1 MKPLEDMSMKVH
13 RWKTIA
19 ALAAAA
25 SLVLALGAAP
35 SQAATPAESAQVGAG
50 LSASDLAKLPLTDR
64 HLTGREKA
72 NLAVVLRAYHVAEGA
87 SLDVPTFVNGFAKDG
102 VFNDVVGGQSYQGQA
117 LGAVLTN
124 TVGVFPDVH
133 RALKQITVHGDVITI
148 ELSIQGTF
156 KGPLPTPAGYL
167 KPNGARVDVPTAD
180 FWYLRNGKIE
190 KFNCYVAYSVMYAQ
204 MGVNF
209 DWATAVGNG

>member
-1 MKPLEDMSMKVH
+1 MKV
-13 RWKTIA
+13 RSWKTIT

-25 SLVLALGAAP
+25 TLALALGAAP
-35 SQAATPAESAQVGAG
+35 SQAAAPVESATAGAG
-50 LSASDLAKLPLTDR
+50 LSASQLAKLPLTDR
-64 HLTGREKA
+64 HLTRQEKA

-87 SLDVPTFVNGFAKDG
+87 NLDVSTFVGLFAKDG
-102 VFNDVVGGQSYQGQA
+102 VFNDVVGGQAYRGQA
-117 LGAVLTN
+117 LGTVLTN

-156 KGPLPTPAGYL
+156 KGPLPTPAGNL

-180 FWYLRNGKIE
+180 FWYLRNGKIQ
-190 KFNCYVAYSVMYAQ
+190 KFNCYVGYSVMFAQ

-209 DWATAVGNG
+209 DWAAAVGGH